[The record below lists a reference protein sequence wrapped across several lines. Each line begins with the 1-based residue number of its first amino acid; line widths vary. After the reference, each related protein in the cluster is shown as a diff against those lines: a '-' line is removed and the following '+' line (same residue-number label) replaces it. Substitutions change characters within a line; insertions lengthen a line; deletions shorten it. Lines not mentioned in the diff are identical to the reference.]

1 MYVWKRKLLDKGQVC
16 VCVQGFGNVVL
27 EKKWTQSLNWN
38 SCSSNRLKYDFE
50 PNAQTHGHFILRP
63 LFCRL
68 CFGVFLW
75 LQQEGAKGRA
85 GAGCACGFTG
95 QCCTRCVCTNST
107 ASQVTFIVS
116 GTSWGSK
123 CYGKAA
129 HCWPWLF
136 CLLST
141 GQIPA
146 GRQQWARP
154 SHCRGMGWEVTRNTV
169 TWCACAN
176 HSWTMPAEPPWNR
189 RTYCSK
195 YIAAILKRLLSCIFF
210 VGSSLTPRWHRAAVL
225 GCNEWGFEAFASKF
239 TCVLLYLNNSSST
252 SKITSFY
259 LN

>member
-16 VCVQGFGNVVL
+16 VCVRGFGNVVL

-50 PNAQTHGHFILRP
+50 PNTETHGHFILRP

-68 CFGVFLW
+68 CFGVLLW

-95 QCCTRCVCTNST
+95 QCCTRCVRTNST

-154 SHCRGMGWEVTRNTV
+154 SHRRGMAERWPEILWPDVHVQIAPGPCLQSPLGTGGPTVANTLLQY
-169 TWCACAN
+169 W
-176 HSWTMPAEPPWNR
+176 R
-189 RTYCSK
+189 DCS
-195 YIAAILKRLLSCIFF
+195 AASFLLA
-210 VGSSLTPRWHRAAVL
+210 HH
-225 GCNEWGFEAFASKF
+225 
-239 TCVLLYLNNSSST
+239 
-252 SKITSFY
+252 
-259 LN
+259 